1 MPDFLTDCID
11 ATALLG
17 AAYFVVAL
25 IVSFDRWERN
35 GGTFHPTL
43 ASEST
48 LEPIPV
54 PETLTDEALQAIAER
69 YPLQMAA
76 ATLVRPEAVRTLDPL
91 SESAAPDYGAMTVP
105 QLRQECSAH
114 QPKIHW
120 RNARPDGKNRWK
132 GEMIAALQA
141 QSAVQPLP
149 RGIYTHS
156 YGETHN
162 EYPGDL
168 EDRPQ
173 RLRRACAAAQRLSR
187 ARVSDASDRDSI

>member
-1 MPDFLTDCID
+1 MQDFLTDCID

-25 IVSFDRWERN
+25 IVSFDRWERQ

-43 ASEST
+43 ASEPTSEPMPEPT

-54 PETLTDEALQAIAER
+54 PETITDEAMRAIAER
-69 YPLQMAA
+69 YPLQTAA
-76 ATLVRPEAVRTLDPL
+76 AMLVRPEAVRTLDPS

-105 QLRQECSAH
+105 QLRKECSAH

-120 RNARPDGKNRWK
+120 RNARPDGKHLWK

-141 QSAVQPLP
+141 
-149 RGIYTHS
+149 
-156 YGETHN
+156 
-162 EYPGDL
+162 
-168 EDRPQ
+168 
-173 RLRRACAAAQRLSR
+173 
-187 ARVSDASDRDSI
+187 